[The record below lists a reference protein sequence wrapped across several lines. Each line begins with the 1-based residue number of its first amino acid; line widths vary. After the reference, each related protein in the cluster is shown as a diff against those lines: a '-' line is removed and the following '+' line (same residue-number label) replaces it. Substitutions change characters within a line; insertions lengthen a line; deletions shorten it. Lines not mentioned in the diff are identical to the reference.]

1 MVNVKDRSSSVDGSE
16 MRSRRRFSFDFD
28 GIPGG
33 NFSAAVW
40 LTDVGDAAWRRE
52 ALLRLEK
59 VLQFTN
65 HQARR
70 LTSWDGTG

>member
-1 MVNVKDRSSSVDGSE
+1 MVGVKDRSSSAEGSE
-16 MRSRRRFSFDFD
+16 MRSRRRFSFDFG

-40 LTDVGDAAWRRE
+40 LSDAGDAPWRRE

-59 VLQFTN
+59 VWQFIN
-65 HQARR
+65 HQARH